1 MESLAIKQPVLP
13 GDHGCPKPNAFRKFG
28 DVVRFPL
35 YSSPG
40 IGTYAGNADPFPRT
54 RPAIAAGQ
62 SATRTDERSS
72 WISRGVGAAGRPSL
86 GAAAAAPS
94 RAQAS
99 RPLDRSAAGADL
111 SCHEWGRHSGR
122 ALFPAVWRSVGRQ
135 LLVGSARAAAVGDL
149 CRSDAADIATARHAS
164 PASRRL
170 LAGRAVAGPP
180 WPPIYAA
187 PPAREPLR
195 RAP

>member
-62 SATRTDERSS
+62 SATRTDEPPSCF
-72 WISRGVGAAGRPSL
+72 SRGVGAACPPSL
-86 GAAAAAPS
+86 GAAAAGPPP
-94 RAQAS
+94 AQAT
-99 RPLDRSAAGADL
+99 PPPYRSA
-111 SCHEWGRHSGR
+111 
-122 ALFPAVWRSVGRQ
+122 
-135 LLVGSARAAAVGDL
+135 
-149 CRSDAADIATARHAS
+149 
-164 PASRRL
+164 
-170 LAGRAVAGPP
+170 
-180 WPPIYAA
+180 
-187 PPAREPLR
+187 
-195 RAP
+195 